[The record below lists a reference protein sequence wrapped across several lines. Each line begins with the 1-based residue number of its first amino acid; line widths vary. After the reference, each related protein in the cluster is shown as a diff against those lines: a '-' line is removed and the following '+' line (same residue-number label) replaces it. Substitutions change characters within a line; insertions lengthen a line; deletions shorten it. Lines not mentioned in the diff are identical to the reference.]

1 MTLPPPWFIHPQ
13 LTAQILQKV
22 ADWLLEE
29 YYSTLDDLSRDT
41 DSGYGRGC
49 TAFDR
54 QKNRILKEWG
64 SGKWAWLSVSN
75 PNNDMVFSISGIPC
89 RFSNDDPMNPK
100 KRAVTECNEYQSAF
114 QEFSA
119 PSDASRFCFVIDR
132 GLSGAE
138 DPHVEF
144 LGFDKFGA
152 VACRWVSDTARALYL
167 ESEQE
172 APVEQVRKPTVAP
185 RKPDLGRTAASVSK
199 HSDLEP

>member
-1 MTLPPPWFIHPQ
+1 
-13 LTAQILQKV
+13 
-22 ADWLLEE
+22 
-29 YYSTLDDLSRDT
+29 
-41 DSGYGRGC
+41 
-49 TAFDR
+49 
-54 QKNRILKEWG
+54 
-64 SGKWAWLSVSN
+64 
-75 PNNDMVFSISGIPC
+75 MVFSISGIPC

-144 LGFDKFGA
+144 LGFDKFGT

-185 RKPDLGRTAASVSK
+185 RKPDLGRTAASVSER
-199 HSDLEP
+199 SDLEP